1 MPSDKVPSQAEI
13 DAQMSKVPEQPGSTP
28 VANEVAPVIKPSE
41 ATSPSA
47 QPVPDSLPAKL
58 AHLESDFAIVK
69 KELQTLLLDLR
80 EKLLE
85 AENPFKAPAVS
96 SQSSA
101 NTGRTETRVNEAK
114 SNTDKDSRTDKL
126 G

>member
-13 DAQMSKVPEQPGSTP
+13 DAQVSKVPQKPGAQPATNDIDT
-28 VANEVAPVIKPSE
+28 AIKPSE
-41 ATSPSA
+41 SSSPSA
-47 QPVPDSLPAKL
+47 QPGPDSLPAKL

-69 KELQTLLLDLR
+69 KELQTILLDLR

-96 SQSSA
+96 SQSPA